1 MKFKKIIILSIAF
14 FLVIASN
21 SSAYESAEIKRMSV
35 TMADKIIKAKKKT
48 VAVTDFT
55 DLQGNITQLG
65 RFIAEH
71 FSVALAGSGQG
82 IEVIDRTHI
91 KQLLKEHKL
100 AEKGLIDT
108 VTAKELGKIAGVDAL
123 ITGTLTPFG
132 NTVEMTIKVL
142 DTETA
147 KVIDAGAGSVAETAT
162 IKELLKK
169 GINVVSPDAISD
181 PIPEDL
187 PGQQIVNIENIIFSL
202 QGCKRKEQNVDCDL
216 IITSQSKDV
225 KVSVQGWGRGTRMFD
240 DLGHEYGVKR
250 VQVGNKMVDS
260 YNTWI
265 ENLFIARIPTKA
277 QIGFEGVALEA
288 KKIALIDLKV
298 WFGGEHH
305 VTFRNVSF

>member
-1 MKFKKIIILSIAF
+1 MTVNK
-14 FLVIASN
+14 
-21 SSAYESAEIKRMSV
+21 SSAYESAEIKKMSV
-35 TMADKIIKAKKKT
+35 TMAEKIIKAKKKT
-48 VAVTDFT
+48 VAVTDFA

-65 RFIAEH
+65 KFIAEH

-82 IEVIDRTHI
+82 IDVIDRTHI

-108 VTAKELGKIAGVDAL
+108 VTAKKLGKIAGVDAL
-123 ITGTLTPFG
+123 VTGTLTPFG

-142 DTETA
+142 DIETA
-147 KVIDAGAGSVAETAT
+147 KVIDAGVGSVAAT
-162 IKELLKK
+162 SAIKELLAK
-169 GINVVSPDAISD
+169 GINEVRSGITRDQPVEKSQVSA
-181 PIPEDL
+181 
-187 PGQQIVNIENIIFSL
+187 QQSVNIENIIFSL
-202 QGCKRKEQNVDCDL
+202 QGCKRKEQNVDCNL

-288 KKIALIDLKV
+288 RKIALIDLEV

-305 VTFRNVSF
+305 VNFRNISF